1 MTQFLGEKLAKNE
14 NGGRHPRQESFFLKN
29 LDLLETVNLA
39 KNVAP
44 TSPKINDKILTKDV
58 QLTATDVHAV
68 ASEVLR
74 IEIHVG
80 VLLPLPTE
88 IVPRRLVYLQR
99 KPFDKKKYQLLHSS
113 IPQANALIFV
123 VNLFVV

>member
-1 MTQFLGEKLAKNE
+1 M
-14 NGGRHPRQESFFLKN
+14 
-29 LDLLETVNLA
+29 LETVNLA

-74 IEIHVG
+74 IEIHAVFFYHC
-80 VLLPLPTE
+80 
-88 IVPRRLVYLQR
+88 RLKQYQEGWFICNVNHSIR
-99 KPFDKKKYQLLHSS
+99 KNTCSCTCP

>member
-1 MTQFLGEKLAKNE
+1 M
-14 NGGRHPRQESFFLKN
+14 
-29 LDLLETVNLA
+29 A